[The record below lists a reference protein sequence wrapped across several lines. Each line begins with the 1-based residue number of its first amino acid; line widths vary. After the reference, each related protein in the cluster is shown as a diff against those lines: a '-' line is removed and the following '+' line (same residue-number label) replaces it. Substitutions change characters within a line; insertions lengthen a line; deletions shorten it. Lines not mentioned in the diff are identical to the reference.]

1 MEHLQE
7 RAVAACHNQ
16 DKLFEAAVQASD
28 CEATHT
34 ALAAARATAM
44 DALVALHAE
53 QEAQAQEE
61 DDEDEEEEEEE
72 IEGQAQEGVGGR
84 SSIVLRADG
93 RVRRCTA
100 GRAASRFLPEEIA
113 AQPQWQSKKRPRD
126 DQ

>member
-1 MEHLQE
+1 MIV
-7 RAVAACHNQ
+7 VAMR
-16 DKLFEAAVQASD
+16 
-28 CEATHT
+28 T
-34 ALAAARATAM
+34 ALGGRVRKDNLTG
-44 DALVALHAE
+44 DPLHAE
-53 QEAQAQEE
+53 QEARAQEG
-61 DDEDEEEEEEE
+61 DDEDEEEEEEEEE

-126 DQ
+126 GNEWHL

>member
-1 MEHLQE
+1 
-7 RAVAACHNQ
+7 
-16 DKLFEAAVQASD
+16 
-28 CEATHT
+28 
-34 ALAAARATAM
+34 M

>member
-1 MEHLQE
+1 MWSTCKNVRWLHAIIRTSCSRRQYK
-7 RAVAACHNQ
+7 RAIVRPPTLPC
-16 DKLFEAAVQASD
+16 
-28 CEATHT
+28 
-34 ALAAARATAM
+34 RATAM

-113 AQPQWQSKKRPRD
+113 AQPQCQSKKRPRD